1 MNRRWLR
8 PILLAAL
15 LLAPVAAPAA
25 DREFRQIV
33 YRLSEHYQKRPMRG
47 MGFLGFLANCF
58 SPSGVSRLKM
68 AIFEDVEAGKP
79 LAGDFEGFLKATVGP
94 DFQPFVTVRS
104 NREGEQVY
112 IYAREVGERTELLLV
127 SAQRTEAVVM
137 KVRIAPEALEKWM
150 SEPGKMARNTIPGNP
165 AS

>member
-15 LLAPVAAPAA
+15 LLVPAASPAA

-33 YRLSEHYQKRPMRG
+33 DRLSEHYQKRPSRG

-58 SPSGVSRLKM
+58 SPTGVSRLKM
-68 AIFEDVEAGKP
+68 AVFEDVKPERP
-79 LAGDFEGFLKATVGP
+79 LAGDFEGFLKATVGSG
-94 DFQPFVTVRS
+94 FHPFVTVRS
-104 NREGEQVY
+104 NRDGEHVY
-112 IYAREVGERTELLLV
+112 IYAREVGERMDLLMV
-127 SAQRTEAVVM
+127 SAQRNEAVVL
-137 KVRIAPEALEKWM
+137 KVRLAPEALEKWM
-150 SEPGKMARNTIPGNP
+150 SEPGKMARNSASGTP